1 MLLCDSTSSHHL
13 FTRNII
19 FPSIHNSAI
28 RTVYLCISILDI
40 DVVFFFYLIDFYKC
54 WLIRYIPTLS
64 VFEKGEWRYELDLC
78 KSQHSKMRKFMW
90 YEYRIL
96 ISETWTSKTVT
107 FIFYENKSRKFF
119 FFKVFALWISFYLYS
134 LLLNYSSCIFA
145 SHIKCHVNNWCILN
159 GDFEI
164 L

>member
-1 MLLCDSTSSHHL
+1 MNAAVWFHFISSFVHTEYH
-13 FTRNII
+13 

-40 DVVFFFYLIDFYKC
+40 DVGFFFLFDWFLHMC
-54 WLIRYIPTLS
+54 WLIHPYTEC

-107 FIFYENKSRKFF
+107 FIFYENKSRKKNILSVCPVHVFF
-119 FFKVFALWISFYLYS
+119 FTHKM
-134 LLLNYSSCIFA
+134 SC
-145 SHIKCHVNNWCILN
+145 
-159 GDFEI
+159 
-164 L
+164 

>member
-19 FPSIHNSAI
+19 SHLSI
-28 RTVYLCISILDI
+28 TVQSELCIYVSAYWILMW
-40 DVVFFFYLIDFYKC
+40 VFFLFDWFLHMC
-54 WLIRYIPTLS
+54 WLIHPYTEC

-107 FIFYENKSRKFF
+107 FIFYENKSRKKNILSVCPVHVFF
-119 FFKVFALWISFYLYS
+119 FTHKM
-134 LLLNYSSCIFA
+134 SC
-145 SHIKCHVNNWCILN
+145 
-159 GDFEI
+159 
-164 L
+164 